1 LPAAYRQLTSK
12 KFIMIKNYLKL
23 AFRNLRRSKSFSF
36 INIFGLAI
44 GMTCCMLLIIYISA
58 ELNFDKHHPSASDIF
73 LINTSVERNGE
84 KEEFARLSHPYGPA
98 FQKEFPEVEYATR
111 LWDNIIESKTLIKY
125 SDPVK
130 GIQSFYETKGHHV
143 DSNFFQVFSYQFSE
157 GTAASA
163 MASPRNIVLSEQVAK
178 KFFGSE
184 KALGKTLTISGT
196 TGNDQLFTVSGV
208 YKDETHRS
216 HIDARFFVSLNAGW
230 VGDFM
235 RNAPADFANN
245 NMFYTYVKL
254 RPGTSPS
261 QFTAKLPSF
270 MDKYARKDL
279 IAAGFDKK
287 LSIIA
292 LPELHLYS
300 GNRNIVSAGNS
311 MIYIYIL
318 ASIAA
323 FILLIACINFMNLST
338 ARSAKRAA
346 EVGIRKVVGAGR
358 NMLVK
363 QFLGESVLLA
373 MLALIVSYILA
384 IVLLNSFNLL
394 TNRNFTIEKLFEL
407 RMVVLFVL
415 LAIATGLIA
424 GSYPAFYLSV
434 FNPVNVLKGKFVNSI
449 SATTLRKGLVI
460 FQFVISIGLVLASII
475 IQEQMNYMQNQPLG
489 FSDEQRVVVP
499 LRSRQ
504 SHESYNTLRT
514 AFLNNSNI
522 VAAEGTN
529 FYPGIV
535 NPSDFSLYRSDQTV
549 NDIQSVKT
557 NWVSPEYLSMMGFEP
572 VQGRLFSKDFPADTA
587 NKIIVNE
594 ATIKRFNIDSKN
606 AIGTKLNFDWQGQT
620 HSFEVIGVLKDFHF
634 EALHQPIVPFAFLLN
649 TAPDFNYVIVHVNE
663 KNVSAGIAHLEKQ
676 WKTIRPDE
684 PFEFSFLQEDFLRNY
699 EADKRT
705 SSIVNYFTVISIL
718 ISCLGLFG
726 LAAFAAQQRT
736 KEIGVRKVLGAS
748 IGNITTLLS
757 KDFIKLVAIAIVIA
771 CPVAWYSMHEWLKEF
786 AYRTRI
792 EWWVFVIA
800 ALSAILIALVTVSF
814 QAIKA
819 AVINPVKS
827 LRSE

>member
-1 LPAAYRQLTSK
+1 
-12 KFIMIKNYLKL
+12 
-23 AFRNLRRSKSFSF
+23 
-36 INIFGLAI
+36 
-44 GMTCCMLLIIYISA
+44 MLLIVYISS
-58 ELNFDKHHPSASDIF
+58 ELNFDKHHPSASEIF
-73 LINTSVERNGE
+73 LINTTVERNGE

-98 FQKEFPEVEYATR
+98 FQKEFPEVEHATR
-111 LWDNIIESKTLIKY
+111 LWDNIIESKTLIRY
-125 SDPVK
+125 NDPVK

-143 DSNFFQVFSYQFSE
+143 DSNFFHVFNYQFVE

-163 MASPRNIVLSEQVAK
+163 MASPQHIVLSEPVAK

-184 KALGKTLTISGT
+184 KALCKTVTISGT

-208 YKDETHRS
+208 YRDESHRS
-216 HIDARFFVSLNAGW
+216 HIDTRFFVSLNAGW
-230 VGDFM
+230 VGDFIK
-235 RNAPADFANN
+235 NDPSNFANN

-254 RPGTSPS
+254 RPGTSPT
-261 QFTAKLPSF
+261 QFSGKFSSF

-287 LSIIA
+287 LSIIP
-292 LPELHLYS
+292 LPDLHLYEGQRS
-300 GNRNIVSAGNS
+300 IVSAGNS
-311 MIYIYIL
+311 MTYIYIL

-373 MLALIVSYILA
+373 LLALIFSYILA
-384 IVLLNSFNLL
+384 ALLLNSFNLL
-394 TNRNFTIEKLFEL
+394 TNRNFNIQQLYET
-407 RMVVLFVL
+407 RMIILFVL
-415 LAIATGLIA
+415 LAVATGLIA

-434 FNPVNVLKGKFVNSI
+434 FNPVSVLKGKFVNSI
-449 SATTLRKGLVI
+449 SATALRKGLVV

-475 IQEQMNYMQNQPLG
+475 IQEQMQYMRNQPLG
-489 FSDEQRVVVP
+489 FSDEQRVVIP

-504 SHESYNTLRT
+504 SHESYSTLRT
-514 AFLNNSNI
+514 AFLNNSNVI
-522 VAAEGTN
+522 AAEGTN
-529 FYPGIV
+529 FYPGII

-572 VQGRLFSKDFPADTA
+572 LKGRLFSKDFPADTA

-594 ATIKRFNIDSKN
+594 ATVKRFNIDLNK
-606 AIGTKLNFDWQGQT
+606 AVGAKLNFDWQGQT

-649 TAPDFNYVIVHVNE
+649 SVPDFNYVIVHVNE

-676 WKTIRPDE
+676 WKNIRPDE

-705 SSIVNYFTVISIL
+705 ASIVNYFTVVSIL

-748 IGNITTLLS
+748 IGSITTLLS
-757 KDFIKLVAIAIVIA
+757 KDFIKLVALAIIIA
-771 CPVAWYSMHEWLKEF
+771 CPLAWYSMHEWLKEF

-792 EWWVFVIA
+792 EWWVFVLA
-800 ALSAILIALVTVSF
+800 AVVAIIIALVTVSF

-819 AVINPVKS
+819 ALMNPVKS